1 MLKSCGN
8 NLVAIS
14 VGISLLL
21 LLVVCG
27 IGCVWHCKHHVATR
41 FTLPRFLQRRS
52 SRRKVCTKTF
62 LGPRIIGLRHKIS
75 VETQD
80 HKSAVKGNN
89 IHKNYE
95 NVEAGPPK
103 VKGKTNKELYE
114 NTRQSDFEEDI
125 YGNETSSD
133 YYNFQKPRPSEVPQ
147 DEDIYILP
155 DSY

>member
-8 NLVAIS
+8 NLAAIS
-14 VGISLLL
+14 VGIMLLL

-27 IGCVWHCKHHVATR
+27 IGCVWGCKHHVATR

-62 LGPRIIGLRHKIS
+62 LGRRIIGLRHKIS

-80 HKSAVKGNN
+80 HRSAVRGNN
-89 IHKNYE
+89 IHNNYE

-103 VKGKTNKELYE
+103 VKGETDKELYE
-114 NTRQSDFEEDI
+114 NAQQSNFKEHI

-133 YYNFQKPRPSEVPQ
+133 YYNFQKPLPSEVPQ